1 MSSAVD
7 MFWGWLVLLSTAVG
21 SAEADFQRNM
31 LKLQGDYY
39 ISGFF
44 PLHDNIR
51 TKRER
56 PIMADCK
63 L

>member
-1 MSSAVD
+1 MDVGTL
-7 MFWGWLVLLSTAVG
+7 WGWLLLLLTAVG
-21 SAEADFQRNM
+21 SGAEFQRNM

-39 ISGFF
+39 LAGFF

-56 PIMADCK
+56 PILEDCK

>member
-1 MSSAVD
+1 MSRVVD
-7 MFWGWLVLLSTAVG
+7 TFWGWLMLLLSAVG
-21 SAEADFQRNM
+21 SEADFQRNM
-31 LKLQGDYY
+31 LKLEGDYY

-44 PLHDNIR
+44 PLYDNIR

-56 PIMADCK
+56 PILEDCK